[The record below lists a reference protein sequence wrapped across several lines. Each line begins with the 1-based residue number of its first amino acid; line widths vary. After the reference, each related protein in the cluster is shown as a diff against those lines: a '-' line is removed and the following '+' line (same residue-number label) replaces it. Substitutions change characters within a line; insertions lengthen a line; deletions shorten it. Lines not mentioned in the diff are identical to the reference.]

1 LLNQPSADSFAQV
14 ENHGNFMKNAGGDD
28 SDWDIK
34 EDKDIDNE
42 SIPMNFNMLG
52 ISGNANQINIE
63 DSAGSTGIDNSGR
76 PQTSHGRGR
85 QAKGR
90 PGIKKREVMH
100 AGLGETSKDLP
111 FNNVEDAS

>member
-1 LLNQPSADSFAQV
+1 
-14 ENHGNFMKNAGGDD
+14 
-28 SDWDIK
+28 
-34 EDKDIDNE
+34 
-42 SIPMNFNMLG
+42 MNFGMLG
-52 ISGNANQINIE
+52 ISGNAQNIE
-63 DSAGSTGIDNSGR
+63 DSAGSTALDGSSR

-111 FNNVEDAS
+111 FNNVEDES